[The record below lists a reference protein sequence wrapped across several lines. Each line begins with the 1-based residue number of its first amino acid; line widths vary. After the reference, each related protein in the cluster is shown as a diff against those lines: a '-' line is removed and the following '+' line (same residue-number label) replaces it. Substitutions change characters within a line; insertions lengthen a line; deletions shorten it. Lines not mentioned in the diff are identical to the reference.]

1 LDQNGAAAALSSCA
15 QPLCNA
21 AQMPKKRTQIAQETR
36 MNTLNPIEW
45 TPALVLDF
53 EPIDTLH
60 HTFVD
65 LLAQAQQAPDNALP
79 QAWVALLTHTVAQF
93 EWEDDCMQRSGF
105 SSASSHS
112 LQHRVVL
119 NLLRQGQALAR
130 TGQLAAVREMA
141 FELAAWFAKHTQTQ
155 DAALA
160 LHMRHNPTAARR
172 SHRRRAQPSAQAPH

>member
-1 LDQNGAAAALSSCA
+1 MDAVSSCA
-15 QPLCNA
+15 QPTQHA
-21 AQMPKKRTQIAQETR
+21 AATHSKR
-36 MNTLNPIEW
+36 MNTTTPIEW
-45 TPALVLDF
+45 TDALVLNF

-65 LLAQAQQAPDNALP
+65 LLAQAQTAPDDALP
-79 QAWVALLTHTVAQF
+79 QAWLALLNHTMAQF
-93 EWEDDCMQRSGF
+93 EWENGCMQQT
-105 SSASSHS
+105 AYTPAPKHI

-141 FELAAWFAKHTQTQ
+141 FELAAWFAKHTQVQ

-160 LHMRHNPTAARR
+160 QHMRSQPKAARR
-172 SHRRRAQPSAQAPH
+172 NQRRRAPSSAQVAH

>member
-1 LDQNGAAAALSSCA
+1 MQR
-15 QPLCNA
+15 
-21 AQMPKKRTQIAQETR
+21 KRTANAQETR

-60 HTFVD
+60 HTFVN
-65 LLAQAQQAPDNALP
+65 LLAQAQLATDNALP
-79 QAWVALLTHTVAQF
+79 AAWAALLTHTMAQF

-105 SSASSHS
+105 APASNHI

-119 NLLRQGQALAR
+119 NLLRQGQALTR

-141 FELAAWFAKHTQTQ
+141 FELAAWFAKHTQAQ

-160 LHMRHNPTAARR
+160 LHMRHNPNAARR
-172 SHRRRAQPSAQAPH
+172 SHRRRTPPGTPTAH